1 MQDTTTTQPSWA
13 VEQGRRIA
21 AIWRAHRTLRL
32 VALVAVAI
40 AINLMTWPSLWVSPQ
55 DGLDGSWQIALHLA
69 ADQGM
74 AFGRDIGFTYGPL
87 GFLVFPLL
95 VTGPTYALA
104 FVATFAMRSLLI
116 LGLVV
121 GARRAFGNGL
131 IAVPIAYAGAALFFT
146 FPSELGGL
154 LALVVA
160 LLFLQQPCRTTRWM
174 FISSCLMGVATGL
187 LLLVKLDGGMIAIA
201 VLGVTAWV
209 QGRGRAVAAWAG
221 SAIVVT
227 GALWLATGNS
237 PVDVPRWISW
247 SAEIVTGYSGATML
261 EQPGRA
267 WEYAI
272 FLVLAVGLLA
282 LSAYAWRTRPMAQR
296 LALSAVL
303 ALGVWATFKHGF
315 VRHDSHA
322 PFAIATIGVLPAIVA
337 WREPALRIAGGVLV
351 LAGLFFAF
359 QSTSDTTAHLLDP
372 RGRPQSAWTQAEM
385 IVDASARADEYAV
398 DRQRLRDRL
407 KVPPAILRRIGHD
420 AVHITPFEVAV
431 AWTYGLN
438 WQPLP
443 QFQSFS
449 TWTTAL
455 DHVNGEALR
464 GTAAPRCVLRA
475 NVKRT
480 DSQSPIW
487 QSPDENLALLC
498 RYVPVVST
506 TRWQLLE
513 RSVNRCGAPMLIGMA
528 EAHAGRP
535 VTVPRAGRGHIVFAR
550 LHWTPD
556 LGERALAVLFKP
568 SRIPEIRLAGAW
580 GRGRYRIPAA
590 LLDAPLVL
598 RAPVPRGMPARPAN
612 LLRTDRITLIYPP
625 QAGVDFY
632 EVPIRPR

>member
-1 MQDTTTTQPSWA
+1 MQDTTTTRPSWV
-13 VEQGRRIA
+13 VEHGRRIA
-21 AIWRAHRTLRL
+21 AIWRAHRALRL
-32 VALVAVAI
+32 VALVVVSL
-40 AINLMTWPSLWVSPQ
+40 AINVMTWPSLWVSPQ

-104 FVATFAMRSLLI
+104 FIATFAMRSLLI

-121 GARRAFGNGL
+121 GGRRAFGNGL
-131 IAVPIAYAGAALFFT
+131 IEVPIAYAGAALFFT
-146 FPSELGGL
+146 FPSEIGGL

-160 LLFLQQPCRTTRWM
+160 LLFLQQPCRTRRWVL
-174 FISSCLMGVATGL
+174 ISSGLMGVATGML
-187 LLLVKLDGGMIAIA
+187 LLIKLDGGIIAIA

-209 QGRGRAVAAWAG
+209 QGRGKAVAVWAG
-221 SAIVVT
+221 SGVLVT
-227 GALWLATGNS
+227 SVLWLATGNS
-237 PVDVPRWISW
+237 PADVPRWISW
-247 SAEIVTGYSGATML
+247 SAEIVSGYSGATML
-261 EQPGRA
+261 EEPGRA

-272 FLVLAVGLLA
+272 FLVLAVGLIA
-282 LSAYAWRTRPMAQR
+282 LSAYAWRTRPMVQR

-303 ALGVWATFKHGF
+303 VLGVWATFKHGF

-351 LAGLFFAF
+351 LAGIFFAF

-385 IVDASARADEYAV
+385 MGDSSARADEYAV
-398 DRQRLRDRL
+398 DRKRLRDRL
-407 KVPPAILRRIGHD
+407 KVPPSIVKRIGRD
-420 AVHITPFEVAV
+420 GVHITPFEVAV
-431 AWTYGLN
+431 AWTYGLH

-455 DHVNGEALR
+455 DHVNGEVLR
-464 GTAAPRCVLRA
+464 SAAAPPYVLRA

-498 RYVPVVST
+498 RYVPVIST
-506 TRWQLLE
+506 KRWQLLK
-513 RSVNRCGAPMLIGMA
+513 RSVNRCGAPVLIGMA

-535 VTVPRAGRGHIVFAR
+535 VEVPRAGAGHIVFAR
-550 LHWTPD
+550 VHWSPD
-556 LGERALAVLFKP
+556 IGERTLSVLFKP
-568 SRIPEIRLAGAW
+568 SRIPEIRLSGAW

-612 LLRTDRITLIYPP
+612 LLRTDRMTLIYPP

>member
-21 AIWRAHRTLRL
+21 ATWRAHRALRL
-32 VALVAVAI
+32 VALVVVAL
-40 AINLMTWPSLWVSPQ
+40 AINVMTWPSLWVSPQ

-69 ADQGM
+69 ADHGL

-104 FVATFAMRSLLI
+104 FTATFIMRTLLI

-121 GARRAFGNGL
+121 GARRAFGSGL
-131 IAVPIAYAGAALFFT
+131 FAAPIAYAGAALFFT
-146 FPSELGGL
+146 FPSEIGGL

-160 LLFLQQPCRTTRWM
+160 LLFLQQPCRTTRWAL
-174 FISSCLMGVATGL
+174 ISSGLMGVATGML
-187 LLLVKLDGGMIAIA
+187 LLIKLDGGIIAIA

-209 QGRGRAVAAWAG
+209 QGRGKAVAAWAG
-221 SAIVVT
+221 SAVVVT
-227 GALWLATGNS
+227 SALWLATGNS
-237 PVDVPRWISW
+237 PLDVPRWISW
-247 SAEIVTGYSGATML
+247 SAEIVSGYSGATML
-261 EQPGRA
+261 EEPGRA

-272 FLVLAVGLLA
+272 FLVLAAGLVA
-282 LSAYAWRTRPMAQR
+282 LSAYAWRTRPMVQR

-303 ALGVWATFKHGF
+303 VLGVWATFKHGF

-337 WREPALRIAGGVLV
+337 WREPTLRIAGGVLV

-385 IVDASARADEYAV
+385 IVDSSARADEYAV
-398 DRQRLRDRL
+398 DRQRLRERL
-407 KVPPAILRRIGHD
+407 NVPPAILRRIGHD
-420 AVHITPFEVAV
+420 GVHITPFEVAV

-464 GTAAPRCVLRA
+464 DAAAPRYVLRA

-480 DSQSPIW
+480 DAQSPIW

-506 TRWQLLE
+506 ARWQLLE
-513 RSVNRCGAPMLIGMA
+513 RSVNRCGAPILIGMA
-528 EAHAGRP
+528 EARAGRS
-535 VTVPRAGRGHIVFAR
+535 VAVPRAGRGHIVFAR
-550 LHWTPD
+550 LHWSPD
-556 LGERALAVLFKP
+556 LGERTLSVLFKP